1 LRTKYQAS
9 FVESILYKEIP
20 HLGASVELA
29 QASACAA
36 TKKKFAFSC
45 IRYVEVK

>member
-1 LRTKYQAS
+1 VTLAKQ
-9 FVESILYKEIP
+9 LDNP
-20 HLGASVELA
+20 HLGASIGLA